1 MSENLLVELFTEEL
15 PPKALK
21 RLGEAFAGTLR
32 DGLAKR
38 EFLDAGSELRWFA
51 TPRRLAA
58 CFTSVLA
65 QSPSRQER
73 IRLMPSKIAFD
84 TNGNASAA
92 LLKRLQKE
100 GYPADVDVKDIVVR
114 AAEADTEYAFLT
126 QTISGQSLQVA
137 LTSALEEAIE
147 KLPIPK
153 VMSYQLTDGLTSV
166 KFVRPAHGLLALHGG
181 NVVGVFALGLDAAR
195 VTHGHRFLGKADIEL
210 AHADDYEARLRDD
223 GKVIA
228 DFAARR
234 ARIETQLNKKAAELG
249 CSLEPDDA
257 LLDEVTALVEWPA
270 VYVASFDKEFLSVPQ
285 ECLILTMRTNQKYFP
300 LFDAKG
306 RLTEKFLLVSNME
319 VADPSNIVTGN
330 QRVVRPRLADARFF
344 FDTDR
349 KERLESRVPR
359 LGKVIYH
366 NKLGSQLQRVE
377 RIGKLAGSIAERI
390 GSDAA
395 LAARAAYL
403 CKADLVSAM
412 VGEFPELQGVMGR
425 YYALH
430 DGEAQTVADAIEQ
443 HYRPRFANDGLPGDA
458 TAAAVALADKLDTL
472 VGIFGIGLVPSGDKD
487 PFALRR
493 HALGVLRILVEKQLP
508 LELLQALE
516 IAASQYPAGML
527 GDNVAADVHAF
538 MLDRLRG
545 YLRDR
550 DFAPDEI
557 ESVVS
562 QNPTRIDRV
571 LPRMEAVRAFRK
583 LPESD
588 SLAAANKRIR
598 NILKK
603 TEAGTNAPQ
612 SALLQEPAEKKL
624 YAAVSKLL
632 PKVSSLVESEAYADA
647 LKLLAG
653 VKGEVDT
660 FFDEVMVMTD
670 EAATRDNRLALLS
683 QLEQMMNKVADISK
697 LAA

>member
-1 MSENLLVELFTEEL
+1 MSENLLLELFTEEL

-21 RLGEAFAGTLR
+21 RLGETFAGTLR
-32 DGLAKR
+32 DELLKR
-38 EFLDAGSELRWFA
+38 EFLDEGSELSWYA

-58 CFTSVLA
+58 HVTRVRDR
-65 QSPSRQER
+65 SPDK
-73 IRLMPSKIAFD
+73 PFD
-84 TNGNASAA
+84 EKLVPAKVGLDAKGKPTAA
-92 LLKRLQKE
+92 LLKRLASIGLDE
-100 GYPADVDVKDIVVR
+100 SAVKSVR
-114 AAEADTEYAFLT
+114 SESDGKMDMLFIARIA
-126 QTISGQSLQVA
+126 SGQSLQA
-137 LTSALEEAIE
+137 GLQAALEQAIE

-153 VMSYQLTDGLTSV
+153 VMSYQLPDGLSSV

-181 NVVGVFALGLDAAR
+181 NVVGVFALGLDAGR
-195 VTHGHRFLGKADIEL
+195 STHGHRFLANAEISLGRADE
-210 AHADDYEARLRDD
+210 YETRLRDE

-234 ARIETQLNKKAAELG
+234 AQIETQLNAKAAELG
-249 CSLEPDDA
+249 CKLEPDEA

-270 VYVASFDKEFLSVPQ
+270 VYVASFDSEFLSVPQ

-300 LFDAKG
+300 LFDAHG

-349 KERLESRVPR
+349 KERLEARVPR
-359 LGKVIYH
+359 LEKVIYH
-366 NKLGSQLQRVE
+366 NKLGSQLQRIK
-377 RIGKLAGSIAERI
+377 RIEKLAGLIAERI
-390 GSDAA
+390 GGDSALAERAA
-395 LAARAAYL
+395 LL
-403 CKADLVSAM
+403 CKADLVTGM

-430 DGEAQTVADAIEQ
+430 DGEAQAVADAIEQ
-443 HYRPRFANDGLPGDA
+443 HYRPRFANDGLPDGHI
-458 TAAAVALADKLDTL
+458 AAAVALADKLDTL
-472 VGIFGIGLVPSGDKD
+472 IGIFGIGLVPTGDKD

-493 HALGVLRILVEKQLP
+493 LALGVLRILAEKQLP
-508 LELLQALE
+508 LDLMQTLG
-516 IAASQYPAGML
+516 IAQSQYPREML
-527 GDNVAADVHAF
+527 ADGVAADVHGF

-545 YLRDR
+545 YLRER

-603 TEAGTNAPQ
+603 TDAGGGAPQ
-612 SALLQEPAEKKL
+612 ADLLREPAEKKL
-624 YAAVSKLL
+624 FAAVNALM
-632 PKVSSLVESEAYADA
+632 PKVSSLVEKEGYADA

-653 VKGEVDT
+653 VKAEVDT
-660 FFDEVMVMTD
+660 FFDQVMVMTD
-670 EAATRDNRLALLS
+670 EASTRDNRLALLS